1 MFQLA
6 KDIGVVLVS
15 YMMGF
20 DEEDYY
26 NPTPVHSGA
35 ERKDDDSSQLNANSP
50 IIMVND
56 LMKCR

>member
-15 YMMGF
+15 YLMGF

-26 NPTPVHSGA
+26 NPTPLQSGA
-35 ERKDDDSSQLNANSP
+35 ERKDDDSSQSNLISP
-50 IIMVND
+50 IMVND
-56 LMKCR
+56 LKIYI